1 MKMLNKVWIRFEQSH
16 RNFNSVANFH
26 LKSYLN
32 RSRSNLMLSLL
43 RNNHQKT
50 PSESDQSKFDQPI
63 VYSKSKAYQ
72 FKAYENFRN
81 IDDNPTVP
89 FYNVHVI
96 YASLIIFLVYFG
108 ILREPNDLDDKISRG
123 LFEIKPDL
131 EIPILEMEIQRMAK
145 KGMDVRELRSKVDKL
160 KQLQKQNNVIDKDK
174 NSEALE

>member
-1 MKMLNKVWIRFEQSH
+1 M
-16 RNFNSVANFH
+16 
-26 LKSYLN
+26 
-32 RSRSNLMLSLL
+32 
-43 RNNHQKT
+43 
-50 PSESDQSKFDQPI
+50 
-63 VYSKSKAYQ
+63 
-72 FKAYENFRN
+72 
-81 IDDNPTVP
+81 
-89 FYNVHVI
+89 I